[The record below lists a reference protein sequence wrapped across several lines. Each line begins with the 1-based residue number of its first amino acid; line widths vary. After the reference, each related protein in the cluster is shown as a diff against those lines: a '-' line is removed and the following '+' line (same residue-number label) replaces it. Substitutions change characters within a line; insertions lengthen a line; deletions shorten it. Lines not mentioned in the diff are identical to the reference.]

1 MCEDLLGMGTQQL
14 KERRSKHNLRVT
26 SDERHERFIRLGH
39 HDFLFN
45 TIILTVTVSL
55 PVLILD

>member
-1 MCEDLLGMGTQQL
+1 MGTQQL
-14 KERRSKHNLRVT
+14 KERRSRHNLGVT
-26 SDERHERFIRLGH
+26 SDERHESFIRLGH